1 MFRDALA
8 QPAALGSPWRMLRRT
23 SAPGLHAARH
33 ADIRFEIAGLHAL
46 ITPRLTATKAIGQE
60 IWTVIAGGETA

>member
-1 MFRDALA
+1 MDVAAHALA
-8 QPAALGSPWRMLRRT
+8 RMRAAKS
-23 SAPGLHAARH
+23 

-60 IWTVIAGGETA
+60 ICTAVAGGETA